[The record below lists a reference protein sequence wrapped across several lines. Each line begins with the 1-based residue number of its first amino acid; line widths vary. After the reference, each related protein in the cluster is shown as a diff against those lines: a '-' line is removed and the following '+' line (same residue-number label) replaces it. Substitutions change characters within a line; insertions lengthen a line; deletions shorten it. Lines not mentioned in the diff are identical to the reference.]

1 MIHNSY
7 CKGHMSKKVVGYF
20 RTSSKS
26 SVGEDKDSGKRQ
38 RHSVHTFCKTKGWD
52 VVDDFWDKGVSGTLD
67 VLNRPSFLEMLNYCE
82 ENEITTI
89 VFENSSRMSRDLI
102 CMETGFQ
109 YLSSLGYTLISV
121 DSPETFVDNTPTS
134 VLIRQVLGCISQFEK
149 SSLVSKLKVS
159 RDRKSKLNKSR
170 GYISRTGRGK
180 VEGVK
185 KMTELNSELSG
196 LIVSY
201 RRKKD
206 IRTKKSLSY
215 MKISKLLQDE
225 HNLSVSFNSVK
236 RILDDVKDE
245 KRNKR
250 NIERR
255 KSSPILN
262 VV

>member
-1 MIHNSY
+1 MN
-7 CKGHMSKKVVGYF
+7 KKVCGYY

-26 SVGEDKDSGKRQ
+26 SSGDDKDSGKRQ
-38 RHSVHTFCKTKGWD
+38 KHSVHSFCKSKNWEIGNE
-52 VVDDFWDKGVSGTLD
+52 FWDKGVSGTLD

-82 ENEITTI
+82 EYGIDTI
-89 VFENSSRMSRDLI
+89 VFESSSRLSRDLI

-121 DSPETFVDNTPTS
+121 DSPKTFVENTPTS

-149 SSLVSKLKVS
+149 SNLVEKLRVS
-159 RDRKSKLNKSR
+159 RKRKSKLNKSR
-170 GYISRTGRGK
+170 NYISRTGRGK

-185 KMTELNSELSG
+185 KLTELNPELSG
-196 LIVSY
+196 LVVKY

-206 IRTKKSLSY
+206 RRTKKSLSY

-225 HNLSVSFNSVK
+225 NNLSVSFNSVK

-255 KSSPILN
+255 KNSSPISN
-262 VV
+262 VR

>member
-1 MIHNSY
+1 MD
-7 CKGHMSKKVVGYF
+7 KKIVGYY

-26 SVGEDKDSGKRQ
+26 SSGEDKDSGKRQ
-38 RHSVHTFCKTKGWD
+38 KHSVHTFCKSRGWD
-52 VVDDFWDKGVSGTLD
+52 VVNDFWDKGVSGTLD

-82 ENEITTI
+82 EYGIDTI
-89 VFENSSRMSRDLI
+89 VFESSSRLSRDLI

-121 DSPETFVDNTPTS
+121 DSPKTFVENTPTS

-149 SSLVSKLKVS
+149 SSLVEKLRVS
-159 RDRKSKLNKSR
+159 RKRKSKLNKKN

-185 KMTELNSELSG
+185 KLTELNPELSG
-196 LIVSY
+196 LVVSY

-215 MKISKLLQDE
+215 MKISKLLEDE

-250 NIERR
+250 NMERR
-255 KSSPILN
+255 KSI
-262 VV
+262 VIV

>member
-1 MIHNSY
+1 MN
-7 CKGHMSKKVVGYF
+7 KKVCGYY

-26 SVGEDKDSGKRQ
+26 SSGDDKDSGKRQ
-38 RHSVHTFCKTKGWD
+38 KHSVHSFCKSKNWEIGNE
-52 VVDDFWDKGVSGTLD
+52 FWDKGVSGTLD

-82 ENEITTI
+82 EYGIDTI
-89 VFENSSRMSRDLI
+89 VFESSSRLSRDLI

-121 DSPETFVDNTPTS
+121 DSPKTFVENTPTS

-149 SSLVSKLKVS
+149 SSLVEKLRVS
-159 RDRKSKLNKSR
+159 RKRKSKLNKKN
-170 GYISRTGRGK
+170 GYTSRTGRGK

-185 KMTELNSELSG
+185 KLTELNPELSG
-196 LIVSY
+196 LVVKY

-206 IRTKKSLSY
+206 IRTKKSVSY
-215 MKISKLLQDE
+215 MKISKLLEDE

-250 NIERR
+250 NMERR
-255 KSSPILN
+255 KSTVL
-262 VV
+262 V

>member
-1 MIHNSY
+1 MN
-7 CKGHMSKKVVGYF
+7 KKICGYY

-26 SVGEDKDSGKRQ
+26 SSGDDKDSGKRQ
-38 RHSVHTFCKTKGWD
+38 KHSVHSFCKSKNWEIGNE
-52 VVDDFWDKGVSGTLD
+52 FWDKGVSGTLD

-82 ENEITTI
+82 EYGIDTI
-89 VFENSSRMSRDLI
+89 VFESSSRLSRDLI

-121 DSPETFVDNTPTS
+121 DSPETFVKTS
-134 VLIRQVLGCISQFEK
+134 PEGTLIRHVLSCISHFER
-149 SSLVSKLKVS
+149 SSIVEKLRQS
-159 RDRKSKLNKSR
+159 RERKSKLNKSR
-170 GYISRTGRGK
+170 GYISRNGRGK

-185 KMTELNSELSG
+185 KLTELNPELSG
-196 LIVSY
+196 LVVSY

-206 IRTKKSLSY
+206 RRTKKSLSY
-215 MKISKLLQDE
+215 MKISKLLENE

-250 NIERR
+250 NMERR
-255 KSSPILN
+255 KSSVI
-262 VV
+262 V

>member
-1 MIHNSY
+1 MD
-7 CKGHMSKKVVGYF
+7 KKVVGYY

-26 SVGEDKDSGKRQ
+26 SSGEDKDSGKRQ
-38 RHSVHTFCKTKGWD
+38 RHSVHTFCKTKGWT
-52 VVDDFWDKGVSGTLD
+52 VVNEFWDKGVSGTID
-67 VLNRPSFLEMLNYCE
+67 VLNRPSFVEMLSYCE
-82 ENEITTI
+82 ENEIKTI
-89 VFENSSRMSRDLI
+89 VFENSSRLSRNVI

-121 DSPETFVDNTPTS
+121 DSPETFVENTPTS

-149 SSLVSKLKVS
+149 SNLVEKLRVS
-159 RDRKSKLNKSR
+159 RKRKSKLNKKN

-185 KMTELNSELSG
+185 KLTELNHELSG
-196 LIVSY
+196 LVVKY

-215 MKISKLLQDE
+215 MKISKLLEDE

-245 KRNKR
+245 KRESR
-250 NIERR
+250 NRRRR
-255 KSSPILN
+255 KNLEI
-262 VV
+262 V

>member
-1 MIHNSY
+1 MMN
-7 CKGHMSKKVVGYF
+7 KKVCGYY

-26 SVGEDKDSGKRQ
+26 SSGDDKDSGKRQ

-67 VLNRPSFLEMLNYCE
+67 VLNRPSFVEMLSFCE
-82 ENEITTI
+82 DNEIDTI
-89 VFENSSRMSRDLI
+89 VFESSNRLSRDLI

-109 YLSSLGYTLISV
+109 YLSSIGYTLISV
-121 DSPETFVDNTPTS
+121 DSPETFVENTPTS

-149 SSLVSKLKVS
+149 SSLVEKLRVS
-159 RDRKSKLNKSR
+159 RKRKSKLNKSR
-170 GYISRTGRGK
+170 NYISRTGRGK

-185 KMTELNSELSG
+185 KLTELNPELSG
-196 LIVSY
+196 LVVSY

-206 IRTKKSLSY
+206 RRTKKPLSY

-236 RILDDVKDE
+236 RILDDVMDE
-245 KRNKR
+245 KRESR
-250 NIERR
+250 NRRRR
-255 KSSPILN
+255 KRIET
-262 VV
+262 V

>member
-1 MIHNSY
+1 MD
-7 CKGHMSKKVVGYF
+7 KKIVGYY

-26 SVGEDKDSGKRQ
+26 SSGEDKDSGKRQ
-38 RHSVHTFCKTKGWD
+38 RHSVHTFCKSKGWD
-52 VVDDFWDKGVSGTLD
+52 VVNEFWDKGVSGTLD
-67 VLNRPSFLEMLNYCE
+67 VLNRPSFVEMLSYCE
-82 ENEITTI
+82 ENEIDTI
-89 VFENSSRMSRDLI
+89 VFESSNRLSRDLI

-109 YLSSLGYTLISV
+109 YLSGIGYTLISV
-121 DSPETFVDNTPTS
+121 DSPETFVENTPTS
-134 VLIRQVLGCISQFEK
+134 VLIRQVLGCISQFQK
-149 SSLVSKLKVS
+149 SSIVNQLKVS
-159 RDRKSKLNKSR
+159 RDRKSKINKKN

-185 KMTELNSELSG
+185 KLTELNHELSG
-196 LIVSY
+196 LVVKY

-215 MKISKLLQDE
+215 MKISKLLEDE

-250 NIERR
+250 NMERR
-255 KSSPILN
+255 KSTVL
-262 VV
+262 V

>member
-1 MIHNSY
+1 ME
-7 CKGHMSKKVVGYF
+7 KKKIVGYY

-26 SVGEDKDSGKRQ
+26 SSGDDKDSGKRQ
-38 RHSVHTFCKTKGWD
+38 KHSVHTFCKSKGWEI
-52 VVDDFWDKGVSGTLD
+52 VNEFWDKGVSGTLD

-82 ENEITTI
+82 EYGIDTI
-89 VFENSSRMSRDLI
+89 VFESSSRLSRDLI

-121 DSPETFVDNTPTS
+121 DSPETFVENTPTS

-149 SSLVSKLKVS
+149 SNLVEKLRVS
-159 RDRKSKLNKSR
+159 RKRKSKLNKSR
-170 GYISRTGRGK
+170 NYISRTGRGK

-185 KMTELNSELSG
+185 KLTELNPELSG
-196 LIVSY
+196 LVVKY

-215 MKISKLLQDE
+215 MKISKLLEDE
-225 HNLSVSFNSVK
+225 HNFSVSFNSVK

-245 KRNKR
+245 KRESTNR
-250 NIERR
+250 RRR
-255 KSSPILN
+255 KKTN
-262 VV
+262 

>member
-1 MIHNSY
+1 MN
-7 CKGHMSKKVVGYF
+7 KKVVGYF

-26 SVGEDKDSGKRQ
+26 SSGEDKDSGKRQ
-38 RHSVHTFCKTKGWD
+38 RHSVHSFCKTKGWD
-52 VVDDFWDKGVSGTLD
+52 VVEDFWDKGVSGTLD
-67 VLNRPSFLEMLNYCE
+67 VLDRPSFMEMLNYCK
-82 ENEITTI
+82 ENGIKTI

-121 DSPETFVDNTPTS
+121 ENPDTFVDDTPTS
-134 VLIRQVLGCISQFEK
+134 VLIRHVLGCISQFQK
-149 SSLVSKLKVS
+149 SSIVNQLKVS
-159 RDRKSKLNKSR
+159 RERKSKLNKSR
-170 GYISRTGRGK
+170 NYLSRTGRGK

-185 KMTELNSELSG
+185 KLTELNPELSG
-196 LIVSY
+196 LVVSY

-215 MKISKLLQDE
+215 MKISKLLHDE
-225 HNLSVSFNSVK
+225 NNLSVSFNSVK

-255 KSSPILN
+255 KNSSPISN
-262 VV
+262 VR

>member
-1 MIHNSY
+1 MN
-7 CKGHMSKKVVGYF
+7 KKVCGYY

-26 SVGEDKDSGKRQ
+26 SSGDDKDSGKRQ
-38 RHSVHTFCKTKGWD
+38 KHSVHSFCKSKNWEIGNE
-52 VVDDFWDKGVSGTLD
+52 FWDKGVSGTLD

-82 ENEITTI
+82 EYGIDTI
-89 VFENSSRMSRDLI
+89 VFESSSRLSRDLI

-121 DSPETFVDNTPTS
+121 DSPKTFVENTPTS

-149 SSLVSKLKVS
+149 SNLVEKLRVS
-159 RDRKSKLNKSR
+159 RKRKSKLNKKN
-170 GYISRTGRGK
+170 GYISRTGRWK

-185 KMTELNSELSG
+185 KLTELNPELSG
-196 LIVSY
+196 LVVKY

-206 IRTKKSLSY
+206 IRTKKSVSY

-255 KSSPILN
+255 KNSSPISN
-262 VV
+262 VR

>member
-1 MIHNSY
+1 MN
-7 CKGHMSKKVVGYF
+7 KKVCGYY

-26 SVGEDKDSGKRQ
+26 SSGDDKDSGKRQ
-38 RHSVHTFCKTKGWD
+38 KHSVHSFCKSKNWEIGNE
-52 VVDDFWDKGVSGTLD
+52 FWDKGVSGTLD

-82 ENEITTI
+82 EYGIDTI
-89 VFENSSRMSRDLI
+89 VFESSSRLSRDLI

-121 DSPETFVDNTPTS
+121 DSPETFVENTPTS

-149 SSLVSKLKVS
+149 SNLVEKLRVS
-159 RDRKSKLNKSR
+159 RKRKSKLNKSR

-185 KMTELNSELSG
+185 KLTENNPELSG
-196 LIVSY
+196 LVVKY

-206 IRTKKSLSY
+206 RKTKKPLSY

-225 HNLSVSFNSVK
+225 NNLSVSFNSVK

-250 NIERR
+250 NMERR
-255 KSSPILN
+255 KNSSPISN
-262 VV
+262 VR

>member
-7 CKGHMSKKVVGYF
+7 YKGHMSKKVVGYF

-38 RHSVHTFCKTKGWD
+38 RHSVHSFCKTKGWN
-52 VVDDFWDKGVSGTLD
+52 VVEDFWDKGVSGTLD
-67 VLNRPSFLEMLNYCE
+67 VLNRPSFMEMLNYCE
-82 ENEITTI
+82 ENEINTI

-149 SSLVSKLKVS
+149 SNLVEKLRVS
-159 RDRKSKLNKSR
+159 RKRKSKLNKSR
-170 GYISRTGRGK
+170 GYTSRTGRGK

-185 KMTELNSELSG
+185 KMTELNPELSD
-196 LIVSY
+196 LVVKF
-201 RRKKD
+201 RRKRD
-206 IRTKKSLSY
+206 RRTKKPLSY

-245 KRNKR
+245 KRNMR
-250 NIERR
+250 NMKRR

>member
-1 MIHNSY
+1 MDKKIVCY
-7 CKGHMSKKVVGYF
+7 C

-26 SVGEDKDSGKRQ
+26 SSGEDKDSGKRQ
-38 RHSVHTFCKTKGWD
+38 KHSVHTFCKSKGWT
-52 VVDDFWDKGVSGTLD
+52 VVKDFWDKGVSGTLD
-67 VLNRPSFLEMLNYCE
+67 VLNRPSFVEMLSYCE
-82 ENEITTI
+82 DNEIDTI
-89 VFENSSRMSRDLI
+89 VFESSNRLSRDLI

-109 YLSSLGYTLISV
+109 YLSSMGYTLISV
-121 DSPETFVDNTPTS
+121 DSPETFVENTPTS

-149 SSLVSKLKVS
+149 SSLVEKLRVS
-159 RDRKSKLNKSR
+159 RKRKSKLNKKN

-185 KMTELNSELSG
+185 KLTELNPELSG
-196 LIVSY
+196 LVVKY

-206 IRTKKSLSY
+206 IRTKKSVSY
-215 MKISKLLQDE
+215 MKISKLLEDE

-250 NIERR
+250 NMERR
-255 KSSPILN
+255 KSIVL
-262 VV
+262 V